1 MFEALMF
8 FFTIATKYN
17 EPLAGVNRDS
27 DDERYIVVGGV
38 GPLG

>member
-1 MFEALMF
+1 MC

-27 DDERYIVVGGV
+27 DDNRYDVVDDA
-38 GPLG
+38 PLG